1 MAAQRE
7 DKNFGTHPQLMMV
20 PLWVSRLVRYPGEDG
35 GIEIWGHVGDYE
47 VKICRQHSDPEAKS
61 LLRMHTSYLKMLA
74 DKEQQAVKQDSMA
87 TALKDDTN
95 SGR

>member
-1 MAAQRE
+1 
-7 DKNFGTHPQLMMV
+7 MMV

-61 LLRMHTSYLKMLA
+61 LLRMHASYLKMLA
-74 DKEQQAVKQDSMA
+74 DKERQAVKQDSMA
-87 TALKDDTN
+87 GALKDDTY